1 MATWAV
7 LWRVLVIAAIVAAV
21 VVPTA
26 MINESSNRAWLWIPL
41 YWIALCVAAVA
52 ITAYI
57 HCA

>member
-1 MATWAV
+1 MAAGSV

-26 MINESSNRAWLWIPL
+26 MINESSNRPWLWILL
-41 YWIALCVAAVA
+41 YWIALGVAAVA